1 MQSFYRRPLPP
12 SLVPFSSA
20 EGRALFREALDDGT
34 MEGYFSLAEQFHT
47 QAEPAFC
54 GLGALVMVLNALA
67 IDPGRSWKG
76 PWRWYGEELLDC
88 CRPLDVV
95 KREGLTMS
103 QLRCLARCNG
113 AEVESF
119 SADRTTLDELREH
132 VITASRGADGPH
144 LIAAYSRRALEQT
157 GDGHFS
163 PLGGYHRGRDL
174 VLVLDVARFKY
185 PPHWAPLAL
194 LREAMLPPDPVTGR
208 PRGYLMLRRGAQP
221 DTSICRLTSE
231 PEAFRAVAA
240 ELGAALPEAIAAE
253 QPGTVEG
260 VMEAFFARL
269 SPALATLL
277 TTRAAPAPGDEAAA
291 LQARLEAVMAE
302 VRRAPLFEAVRCAL
316 EGRAWSE
323 GSAVQGFLTERQ
335 HPFELATLLV
345 LACPREIFKRLPPTL
360 RARLEALRAPGELP
374 PQVRAEVLHLA
385 AQMTALRESCCEPG

>member
-1 MQSFYRRPLPP
+1 MQSFYRRPLPT

-20 EGRALFREALDDGT
+20 EGRAIFREALVDGT
-34 MEGYFSLAEQFHT
+34 MEGYFPLAEQFHT
-47 QAEPAFC
+47 QGEPAFC
-54 GLGALVMVLNALA
+54 GLGALVVVLNALA

-76 PWRWYGEELLDC
+76 PWRWYSEELLDC
-88 CRPLDVV
+88 CRPLEMV

-119 SADRTTLDELREH
+119 SADRSTLGELREH
-132 VITASRGADGPH
+132 VLTASRAADGPH
-144 LIAAYSRRALEQT
+144 LIAGYSRGALDQT

-185 PPHWAPLAL
+185 PPHWAPLSL
-194 LREAMLPPDPVTGR
+194 LWEAMQPPDPVTGR
-208 PRGYLMLRRGAQP
+208 PRGYLVLRRGEQP

-231 PEAFRAVAA
+231 PEAFRAVAS

-253 QPGTVEG
+253 QPSTVEA
-260 VMEAFFARL
+260 VMEAFFAGV
-269 SPALATLL
+269 SPAVATLL
-277 TTRAAPAPGDEAAA
+277 TTRAEPASGEDAVE
-291 LQARLEAVMAE
+291 QRARLSAMMAE

-323 GSAVQGFLTERQ
+323 TSAVQGFLTDQQ

-345 LACPREIFKRLPPTL
+345 LACPREIFTRLPPTL

-374 PQVRAEVLHLA
+374 PQVRSEVLQLA
-385 AQMTALRESCCEPG
+385 AQMTAMRESCCEPG

>member
-1 MQSFYRRPLPP
+1 MQSYYRRPLPT

-20 EGRALFREALDDGT
+20 EGRALFREALQDGT
-34 MEGYFSLAEQFHT
+34 MEGYFPLAEQFHT

-119 SADRTTLDELREH
+119 SADKSTLAELREH
-132 VITASRGADGPH
+132 VITASRGVDGPH
-144 LIAAYSRRALEQT
+144 LIAGYSRRALGQT

-163 PLGGYHRGRDL
+163 PIGGYHRERDL

-185 PPHWAPLAL
+185 PPHWVPLGLLWESMAPL
-194 LREAMLPPDPVTGR
+194 DPVTNR
-208 PRGYLMLRRGAQP
+208 PRGYLMLRRGARP
-221 DTSICRLTSE
+221 DASICRLTTE

-240 ELGAALPEAIAAE
+240 ELGAALPEALTADL
-253 QPGTVEG
+253 PDTVEG
-260 VMEAFFARL
+260 VMEAFFERL
-269 SPALATLL
+269 SPAVATLL
-277 TTRAAPAPGDEAAA
+277 TTRVEPASREEASA
-291 LQARLEAVMAE
+291 QRARLEAVMEE
-302 VRRAPLFEAVRCAL
+302 VRGAPLFEAVRCAL

-323 GSAVQGFLTERQ
+323 GSAVQGFLREQQ
-335 HPFELATLLV
+335 HPYELATLLV
-345 LACPREIFKRLPPTL
+345 LACPREVFTRLPPTL
-360 RARLEALRAPGELP
+360 RARLEALRAPGDLP
-374 PQVRAEVLHLA
+374 AKARAEVLHLA